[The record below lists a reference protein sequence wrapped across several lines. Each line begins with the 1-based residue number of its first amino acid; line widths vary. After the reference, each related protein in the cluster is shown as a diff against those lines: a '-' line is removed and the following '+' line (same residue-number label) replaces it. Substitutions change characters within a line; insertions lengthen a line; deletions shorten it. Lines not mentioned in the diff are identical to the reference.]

1 MVVSLINLFFTPIV
15 ISFMDSNY
23 VVTARKWR
31 PLRFDAIVGQDHIS
45 TTLKNAIELK
55 RVHHAYIFTGPRGV
69 GKTTSARV
77 LAKAL
82 NCMNLQSDL
91 EPCGECVSCTSITQ
105 GNSIDVIEI
114 DGASNNG
121 VDDVRK
127 LRENSKYPPV
137 NGKYKV
143 YIIDEVHMLST
154 SAFNALLKTLEE
166 PPPHL
171 LFIFATTEIHKVPAT
186 IVSRCQRFDFR
197 RMDIKN
203 IVSQLQYIA
212 QQEHITIDEPTLLLI
227 AKQADGSMRDSQSI
241 FDKVIAFCG
250 KDITIAAARNALS
263 VIDDDLFFDITTA
276 IFHRD
281 AKKMFEIV
289 SVVTSGGFSVH
300 ECFNGLIEHFRN
312 ILLVQSTGKTDLLE
326 VAEQYK
332 VRYSEEA
339 TKFSNADILRFIGVV
354 QSAEQ
359 QLKTST
365 QHTIRLELAL
375 VEMSQMGRVYEIT
388 ELISLVKNQL
398 NGIDVHNE
406 APTTLKESSPVYSA
420 LTDQK
425 EIHSSL
431 ETNSTSEKK
440 EITIVPEITEEPLQ
454 KNEVPSKEVQA
465 LTHAQINTAWD
476 QMMKANQ
483 QIFLI
488 IQTLLLNKVPNFDI
502 NDSVVTCLC
511 ENETIFIE
519 MTNVK
524 KEIQQILRT
533 ITGNQTL
540 EFECTNIEKNMN
552 IASTSVEMEPIE
564 PQTSSLEILEKLSDS
579 KKAILSEIEGTL
591 SKLFGARIIL

>member
-1 MVVSLINLFFTPIV
+1 
-15 ISFMDSNY
+15 MDSNY

-105 GNSIDVIEI
+105 GNSMDVIEI

-197 RMDIKN
+197 RMDINN
-203 IVSQLQYIA
+203 IISQLQFIA
-212 QQEHITIDEPTLLLI
+212 QQEHISIDEPTLLLI

-250 KDITIAAARNALS
+250 KDITISAARNALS

-289 SVVTSGGFSVH
+289 SVITSGGFSVH
-300 ECFNGLIEHFRN
+300 ECFHGLIEHFRN

-326 VAEQYK
+326 VAQQYK

-339 TKFSNADILRFIGVV
+339 TKFSNADILRFVGVV

-359 QLKTST
+359 QLRTST

-388 ELISLVKNQL
+388 ELISIVKNQL
-398 NGIDVHNE
+398 NRITDDVVQ
-406 APTTLKESSPVYSA
+406 TTLQESTPVYSPSVEKRVVTSIEGISTPTISKDM
-420 LTDQK
+420 LP
-425 EIHSSL
+425 
-431 ETNSTSEKK
+431 TNEQN
-440 EITIVPEITEEPLQ
+440 EQPLQ
-454 KNEVPSKEVQA
+454 RIETTTNDEQTI
-465 LTHAQINTAWD
+465 THASLYNGWE
-476 QMMKANQ
+476 QMIASNPNK
-483 QIFLI
+483 FLI
-488 IQTLLLNKVPNFDI
+488 LQTLLMNNVPSFDI
-502 NDSVVTCLC
+502 TDSVVTCLC
-511 ENETIFIE
+511 ENETLLNE
-519 MTNVK
+519 MNSLK
-524 KEIQQILRT
+524 KEIQQLLRK
-533 ITGNQTL
+533 ITSNQTL
-540 EFECTNIEKNMN
+540 QFECSLFEKNHSLR
-552 IASTSVEMEPIE
+552 STPKEFEPIE
-564 PQTSSLEILEKLSDS
+564 PISGSMEILEKLSES
-579 KKAILSEIEGTL
+579 KQAILTEIEVTL

>member
-1 MVVSLINLFFTPIV
+1 ME
-15 ISFMDSNY
+15 SNY

-82 NCMNLQSDL
+82 NCMNLQIDL

-203 IVSQLQYIA
+203 IISQLQFIA

-250 KDITIAAARNALS
+250 KDITITAARNALS

-339 TKFSNADILRFIGVV
+339 TKFSNADILRFVGVV
-354 QSAEQ
+354 QSSEQ

-375 VEMSQMGRVYEIT
+375 VEMSQMGRVYEIS
-388 ELISLVKNQL
+388 ELISIVKNQL
-398 NGIDVHNE
+398 NGIDMEEE
-406 APTTLKESSPVYSA
+406 APTTLQESTPVYSA
-420 LTDQK
+420 SANIRVVT
-425 EIHSSL
+425 SSI
-431 ETNSTSEKK
+431 ETTQSSGTK
-440 EITIVPEITEEPLQ
+440 EITTIPEINQQPLQ
-454 KNEVPSKEVQA
+454 KIVSTSNDPQE
-465 LTHAQINTAWD
+465 LTHARIYNAWE
-476 QMMKANQ
+476 QMMAANQ
-483 QIFLI
+483 SIFLI
-488 IQTLLLNKVPNFDI
+488 VQTLLMNNIPSFDI
-502 NDSVVTCLC
+502 NNSVVTCLC
-511 ENETIFIE
+511 ENETILIE
-519 MTNVK
+519 MNSVK

-533 ITGNQTL
+533 ITANQTIQ
-540 EFECTNIEKNMN
+540 FECALIERNMN
-552 IASTSVEMEPIE
+552 VRSTPTEMEPSE
-564 PQTSSLEILEKLSDS
+564 PQAGSLEILEKLSES
-579 KKAILSEIEGTL
+579 KKAVLSEIEETL
-591 SKLFGARIIL
+591 TRLFGARIIL

>member
-1 MVVSLINLFFTPIV
+1 
-15 ISFMDSNY
+15 MDSNY

-82 NCMNLQSDL
+82 NCLNVLEDL
-91 EPCGECVSCTSITQ
+91 EPCGECISCTSITQ

-197 RMDIKN
+197 RMDTKS
-203 IVSQLQYIA
+203 IVSQLEFISK
-212 QQEHITIDEPTLLLI
+212 QEQITIDEQTMLLI

-241 FDKVIAFCG
+241 FDKVVAFCG
-250 KDITIAAARNALS
+250 KNITISAARNALS

-281 AKKMFEIV
+281 ANKMFEIV
-289 SVVTSGGFSVH
+289 SVITAGGFSVH

-312 ILLVQSTGKTDLLE
+312 ILLVQSTGKTDLLD
-326 VAEQYK
+326 VAENYK
-332 VRYSEEA
+332 QRYQVEA
-339 TKFSNADILRFIGVV
+339 TRFSNADILRFVAIV
-354 QSAEQ
+354 QSSEQ
-359 QLKTST
+359 LLKTST

-375 VEMSQMGRVYEIT
+375 VEMSQIGRVYEIT
-388 ELISLVKNQL
+388 ELINIVKNQL
-398 NGIDVHNE
+398 STIDDSASKIQASESLPSYSTSSTATYSVSTSSATTMSNSVERTNIE
-406 APTTLKESSPVYSA
+406 ATESTPIIQEVV
-420 LTDQK
+420 TPIRTQV
-425 EIHSSL
+425 
-431 ETNSTSEKK
+431 NSTTTTTNQLNYSELVEKW
-440 EITIVPEITEEPLQ
+440 
-454 KNEVPSKEVQA
+454 
-465 LTHAQINTAWD
+465 NTMLD
-476 QMMKANQ
+476 SNDDL
-483 QIFLI
+483 FLI
-488 IQTLLLNKVPNFDI
+488 LRTLLLNLTPSLELNGNQV
-502 NDSVVTCLC
+502 LYYC
-511 ENETIFIE
+511 ENETVFTE
-519 MTNVK
+519 MKQQAMN
-524 KEIQQILRT
+524 IQQTLRMLT
-533 ITGNQTL
+533 SNEDL
-540 EFECTNIEKNMN
+540 KFECVLREKNVGSSKVEVTTQ
-552 IASTSVEMEPIE
+552 ISEQQLSTQLLIE
-564 PQTSSLEILEKLSDS
+564 QLSDS
-579 KKAILSEIEGTL
+579 KKAILTEMEELL
-591 SKLFGARIIL
+591 SRLFGARIVI

>member
-1 MVVSLINLFFTPIV
+1 ME
-15 ISFMDSNY
+15 SNY

-82 NCMNLQSDL
+82 NCMNLQNDL
-91 EPCGECVSCTSITQ
+91 EPCGECVSCNSITQ

-203 IVSQLQYIA
+203 IVSQLQFIA
-212 QQEHITIDEPTLLLI
+212 LQEHITIDEPTLLLI

-250 KDITIAAARNALS
+250 KDITISAARNALS

-276 IFHRD
+276 IYHRD

-339 TKFSNADILRFIGVV
+339 TKFSNADILRFVGVV

-388 ELISLVKNQL
+388 ELISIVKNQL
-398 NGIDVHNE
+398 QGIVEDDVP
-406 APTTLKESSPVYSA
+406 ATMQESTPVYSPSA
-420 LTDQK
+420 EKRVMTTTELVTPTVTK
-425 EIHSSL
+425 EPATL
-431 ETNSTSEKK
+431 SEVNNQP
-440 EITIVPEITEEPLQ
+440 I
-454 KNEVPSKEVQA
+454 
-465 LTHAQINTAWD
+465 THAELYKGWE
-476 QMMKANQ
+476 QMIATNQ
-483 QIFLI
+483 NMFLI
-488 IQTLLLNKVPNFDI
+488 LQTLLMNTVPSFDI
-502 NDSVVTCLC
+502 DDSVVTCFC
-511 ENETIFIE
+511 ENDTVFNE
-519 MTNVK
+519 MNSLK
-524 KEIQQILRT
+524 KEIQQQLRKITSNQVLQFECILKEQNHISRT
-533 ITGNQTL
+533 IPA
-540 EFECTNIEKNMN
+540 EI
-552 IASTSVEMEPIE
+552 EPIE
-564 PQTSSLEILEKLSDS
+564 STGGSLEILEKLSES
-579 KKAILSEIEGTL
+579 KQAILTEIESTL

>member
-1 MVVSLINLFFTPIV
+1 ME
-15 ISFMDSNY
+15 SNY

-82 NCMNLQSDL
+82 NCMNLQKDL

-203 IVSQLQYIA
+203 IVSQLQFIA

-250 KDITIAAARNALS
+250 KDITISAARNALS

-276 IFHRD
+276 IYHRD

-339 TKFSNADILRFIGVV
+339 TKFSNADILRFVGVV

-388 ELISLVKNQL
+388 ELISIVKNQL
-398 NGIDVHNE
+398 QGIADDEV
-406 APTTLKESSPVYSA
+406 PSTKQESTPVYSPSA
-420 LTDQK
+420 EKRVVTTHEL
-425 EIHSSL
+425 
-431 ETNSTSEKK
+431 STP
-440 EITIVPEITEEPLQ
+440 TI
-454 KNEVPSKEVQA
+454 SKEPTSFSEIQNQPI
-465 LTHAQINTAWD
+465 THAELYKGWE
-476 QMMKANQ
+476 QMIATNQ
-483 QIFLI
+483 HTFLI
-488 IQTLLLNKVPNFDI
+488 LQTLLMNTVPSFDI
-502 NDSVVTCLC
+502 NDTVVTCFC
-511 ENETIFIE
+511 ENDTVFNE
-519 MTNVK
+519 MNSLK
-524 KEIQQILRT
+524 KEIQQFLRKITSNQVLQFECSLKEQNQNSRT
-533 ITGNQTL
+533 ITA
-540 EFECTNIEKNMN
+540 EI
-552 IASTSVEMEPIE
+552 EPIDA
-564 PQTSSLEILEKLSDS
+564 TGGSMEILEKLSES
-579 KKAILSEIEGTL
+579 KQAILSEIESTL

>member
-1 MVVSLINLFFTPIV
+1 
-15 ISFMDSNY
+15 MDSNY

-82 NCMNLQSDL
+82 NCMNLQKDL
-91 EPCGECVSCTSITQ
+91 EPCGECVSCTSITL

-203 IVSQLQYIA
+203 IVSQLQFIA
-212 QQEHITIDEPTLLLI
+212 DQEQITIDEPTLLLI

-289 SVVTSGGFSVH
+289 SVVTGGGFSVH

-332 VRYSEEA
+332 LRYSEEA

-388 ELISLVKNQL
+388 ELISIVKNQL
-398 NGIDVHNE
+398 NGIESEND
-406 APTTLKESSPVYSA
+406 APSSLQESTPVYSA
-420 LTDQK
+420 SASKREET
-425 EIHSSL
+425 SSIDI
-431 ETNSTSEKK
+431 TQSSATK
-440 EITIVPEITEEPLQ
+440 EITPNSEIDEQPLQ
-454 KNEVPSKEVQA
+454 KVVITSNETQE
-465 LTHAQINTAWD
+465 LTHTRISNAWE
-476 QMMKANQ
+476 QMMLANQ
-483 QIFLI
+483 SLFLI
-488 IQTLLLNKVPNFDI
+488 VQTLLMNNVPSFDI
-502 NDSVVTCLC
+502 SDSVVTCLC
-511 ENETIFIE
+511 ENETLLIE
-519 MTNVK
+519 MNSVK

-540 EFECTNIEKNMN
+540 QFECTLIERNMN
-552 IASTSVEMEPIE
+552 VRSIPSEMEPSE
-564 PQTSSLEILEKLSDS
+564 PQAGSLEILEKLSES
-579 KKAILSEIEGTL
+579 KKAVLSEIEETL
-591 SKLFGARIIL
+591 TKLFGARIIL

>member
-1 MVVSLINLFFTPIV
+1 
-15 ISFMDSNY
+15 MDSNY

-82 NCMNLQSDL
+82 NCMNLQNDL

-203 IVSQLQYIA
+203 IVSQLQFIA
-212 QQEHITIDEPTLLLI
+212 QQEQITIDEPTLLLI

-250 KDITIAAARNALS
+250 KDITISAARNALS

-276 IFHRD
+276 IYHRD

-289 SVVTSGGFSVH
+289 SVVTGGGFSVH

-339 TKFSNADILRFIGVV
+339 TKFSNADILRFVGVV

-375 VEMSQMGRVYEIT
+375 VEMSQMGRVYEIS
-388 ELISLVKNQL
+388 ELISIVKNQL
-398 NGIDVHNE
+398 NGIEVGE
-406 APTTLKESSPVYSA
+406 EETVSLQESSPVYSPSVDKRIS
-420 LTDQK
+420 TP
-425 EIHSSL
+425 
-431 ETNSTSEKK
+431 TSE
-440 EITIVPEITEEPLQ
+440 ISTPTIP
-454 KNEVPSKEVQA
+454 KEVHTPVEIQEPTV
-465 LTHAQINTAWD
+465 THANVQKAWE
-476 QMMKANQ
+476 QMTSSHPSM
-483 QIFLI
+483 FLI
-488 IQTLLLNKVPNFDI
+488 LQTLLLNNIPNFDI
-502 NDSVVTCLC
+502 HNSVVTCLSD
-511 ENETIFIE
+511 NEVLLTE
-519 MTNVK
+519 MNSLK
-524 KEIQQILRT
+524 KEIQQNLRKF
-533 ITGNQTL
+533 TGNQTL
-540 EFECTNIEKNMN
+540 QFECVLIEQQSN
-552 IASTSVEMEPIE
+552 STSPTVEMDPSEFV
-564 PQTSSLEILEKLSDS
+564 QSSKELVEILSES
-579 KKAILSEIEGTL
+579 KKAVLNEIEETL
-591 SKLFGARIIL
+591 TKLFGARVII